1 MSYRTVL
8 LIFVLSLAGSFTAFS
23 RAQQQQP
30 PASAPAPAVQQP
42 EEPLSPLAVPKDYH
56 YNARGRRDPFVNPVP
71 KPVVKPSE
79 APPAAAV
86 RPPGL
91 KGVLVSE
98 AEVIGIVVSR
108 EPTMNVVTIQA
119 PGGKRYFARVGDAL
133 YDAEVRGIKEDSVT
147 FAVTAPGV
155 DQRNTGREIV
165 RKLRG
170 ENK

>member
-1 MSYRTVL
+1 M
-8 LIFVLSLAGSFTAFS
+8 
-23 RAQQQQP
+23 
-30 PASAPAPAVQQP
+30 
-42 EEPLSPLAVPKDYH
+42 SPLAVPKDYH

-79 APPAAAV
+79 APAQAV

-91 KGVLVSE
+91 KGVLVAE

-108 EPTMNVVTIQA
+108 EPSMNVVTIQA

-133 YDAEVRGIKEDSVT
+133 FDAVVRGIKEDSVT

-155 DQRNTGREIV
+155 DQRNTAREIV